1 MLSAPLLT
9 SQAAADLLLRARACA
24 DRGELAEAEQLCQ
37 QYLSSAAPDAAVFY
51 LQGLINDARQDVDA
65 AVQFYRKAIYLQPD
79 HEEALLHLAG
89 LLTALGDVAG
99 ALRLQQRAQRGRRA
113 DADKEHV
120 HD

>member
-1 MLSAPLLT
+1 
-9 SQAAADLLLRARACA
+9 
-24 DRGELAEAEQLCQ
+24 
-37 QYLSSAAPDAAVFY
+37 VFY